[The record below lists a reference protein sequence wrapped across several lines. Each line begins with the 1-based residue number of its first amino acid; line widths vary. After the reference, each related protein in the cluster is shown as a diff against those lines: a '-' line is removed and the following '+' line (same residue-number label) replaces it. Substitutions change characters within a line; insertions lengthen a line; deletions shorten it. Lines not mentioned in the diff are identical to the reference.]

1 VDCGLAVDGDGDRIA
16 VIDRNAVYYDANQI
30 LLLLIHY
37 LVRYRSLTGK
47 VVVSFSTTSKIEKL
61 CQEYGLEVI
70 RARVG
75 FKDITRIMMEEQV
88 LIAGE
93 ESGGIAFGS
102 HIPERDAIWAGM
114 MLWEWLEESKR
125 PLHELYDEVIQ
136 VTGPFF
142 YERAVLDVSRQARNR
157 CMELLA
163 GGRIMKFG
171 MFRASRYEV
180 FDGVKFFFGNDWL
193 MFRASGTEPLLRLY
207 AESDNPGTARELIQE
222 GLQTLSGPAEPS
234 LPLH

>member
-1 VDCGLAVDGDGDRIA
+1 
-16 VIDRNAVYYDANQI
+16 
-30 LLLLIHY
+30 
-37 LVRYRSLTGK
+37 
-47 VVVSFSTTSKIEKL
+47 
-61 CQEYGLEVI
+61 
-70 RARVG
+70 
-75 FKDITRIMMEEQV
+75 
-88 LIAGE
+88 
-93 ESGGIAFGS
+93 
-102 HIPERDAIWAGM
+102 
-114 MLWEWLEESKR
+114 
-125 PLHELYDEVIQ
+125 LHELYDEVIQ